1 MEQNVS
7 EYEILFSKKKK
18 KCYLPV
24 LRKLSRVI
32 AQHFIVERLLFLL
45 RQERLQLEPADL
57 NVRQKENLN
66 IHIKNKQ

>member
-7 EYEILFSKKKK
+7 EYEILFSKKKN

>member
-1 MEQNVS
+1 MKYCFQ
-7 EYEILFSKKKK
+7 KKKK